1 MLTTFAKG
9 HRGDWDEHLPFVM
22 LAYRSTV
29 HESTGYMPNQMV
41 FGREVTLPVDL
52 MFGSPPQAGDMP
64 ACPVIYVEWLRAALE
79 NDFEYARKNLRK
91 SAERQKRFYDH
102 KAREPLFKVG
112 DWVYRYY
119 PPAARAKFG
128 SGWTGPY
135 LVTKVISDLVY
146 EIQLSRKSKPKVVHA
161 DDLKMCAF
169 DPQEGGPQ
177 EVDDRQEEGWSLA
190 DLEVSDKEPEG
201 EAPVDNSGEDPSIPN
216 VEVQVCRGRRNR
228 KPNPR
233 YFELSQQCNSR
244 IQGRTAEKMWDG
256 F

>member
-1 MLTTFAKG
+1 MEWWGGSTRTLAQMLATFAKG

-29 HESTGYMPNQMV
+29 HESTGCTPNQMV
-41 FGREVTLPVDL
+41 FGREVTLPVNL

-79 NDFEYARKNLRK
+79 NTFEYARQYLRK
-91 SAERQKRFYDH
+91 SAERKKRYYDH

-119 PPAARAKFG
+119 PPAARSKFG

-161 DDLKMCAF
+161 DDLKMCPVDLDSEDQCSNWLTESEAIG
-169 DPQEGGPQ
+169 EGPMNSGDEECPQ
-177 EVDDRQEEGWSLA
+177 EVDDCQEEGRSLA
-190 DLEVSDKEPEG
+190 GLEAFDMETG
-201 EAPVDNSGEDPSIPN
+201 GTQVDTS
-216 VEVQVCRGRRNR
+216 
-228 KPNPR
+228 
-233 YFELSQQCNSR
+233 
-244 IQGRTAEKMWDG
+244 
-256 F
+256 

>member
-1 MLTTFAKG
+1 
-9 HRGDWDEHLPFVM
+9 
-22 LAYRSTV
+22 
-29 HESTGYMPNQMV
+29 MV

-79 NDFEYARKNLRK
+79 NAFEYARQNLRK
-91 SAERQKRFYDH
+91 SAERQKRYYDH

-161 DDLKMCAF
+161 DDLKVCPV
-169 DPQEGGPQ
+169 DPDSEDQPRNWLTEPEAIGEGPTNSGDEGGPQ
-177 EVDDRQEEGWSLA
+177 EVDDRQEGGRSLT
-190 DLEVSDKEPEG
+190 DLEVSDEETEG
-201 EAPVDNSGEDPSIPN
+201 ETPVSTSREDPSLPSA
-216 VEVQVCRGRRNR
+216 EVPMGRGQRRR

-233 YFELSQQCNSR
+233 YLDS
-244 IQGRTAEKMWDG
+244 A
-256 F
+256 